1 MANMNF
7 KDLASQA
14 VAEKAISPIIA
25 GRVSMATDD
34 VITTFPE
41 GITIN
46 NFDYVADWEHY
57 VYTIKEAPDKFLS
70 AGSALENI
78 FKKFVEMYD
87 GAVEDAAADFSKS
100 GGIKVNLNKT
110 KSNRTGKTFTNVTIL

>member
-1 MANMNF
+1 MSTMNF
-7 KDLASQA
+7 KELANQA

-25 GRVSMATDD
+25 GRVSMSTDD
-34 VITTFPE
+34 LIATYPDGVS
-41 GITIN
+41 IN

-70 AGSALENI
+70 AGSALESI

-87 GAVEDAAADFSKS
+87 GSVEDAADDFSKS
-100 GGIKVNLNKT
+100 GGIRVKLNKT
-110 KSNRTGKTFTNVTIL
+110 KSTRTGKTFTNVTVL